1 MSSNTRPGV
10 ALLAFLPR
18 RFTMRGM
25 IAAQTARG
33 AVWRPL
39 WELPRR
45 LDLIRPLA
53 RRMVL
58 ARYRGSALGVA
69 WAVLTPL
76 VTIAVFTFLFAGV
89 FRARFTP
96 EGSPWEYALYLFC
109 GLLPWTAFQESVQQS
124 AVVVVGHTNLVK
136 RVVFPLEILPVAQAL
151 AALAGQAF
159 GTLALVAAALIL
171 RGELHAT
178 LAWLP
183 VLVVPQLLLTL
194 GASWFVASLGVFVR
208 DTAQALGLVLTA
220 WMYLTPIIY
229 PEAAVPARFRPALE
243 LNPFTPLVRGYRR
256 VVLEGAPPDLP
267 GLAYAA
273 AVGLAAF
280 LLGYWFFARTRK
292 NFADVL

>member
-1 MSSNTRPGV
+1 MAR
-10 ALLAFLPR
+10 
-18 RFTMRGM
+18 M
-25 IAAQTARG
+25 IRAQTAR
-33 AVWRPL
+33 ASVWRPL
-39 WELPRR
+39 AELPRR

-53 RRMVL
+53 RRMV
-58 ARYRGSALGVA
+58 ASRYRGSALGVA

-76 VTIAVFTFLFAGV
+76 VTIGVFTFLFAGV

-96 EGSPWEYALYLFC
+96 QGSPWEYALYLFC
-109 GLLPWTAFQESVQQS
+109 GLLPWTAFQESAQQS
-124 AVVVVGHTNLVK
+124 AVVVVAHTNLVK

-151 AALAGQAF
+151 AALAGQAM
-159 GTLALVAAALIL
+159 GTLALVAAAVVL

-178 LAWLP
+178 LLWLP

-229 PEAAVPARFRPALE
+229 PEQAVPERFRPALA

-256 VVLEGAPPDLP
+256 AVLEGAAPDLP

-280 LLGYWFFARTRK
+280 LLGYWFFARTRR

>member
-1 MSSNTRPGV
+1 
-10 ALLAFLPR
+10 
-18 RFTMRGM
+18 
-25 IAAQTARG
+25 
-33 AVWRPL
+33 
-39 WELPRR
+39 
-45 LDLIRPLA
+45 
-53 RRMVL
+53 MVL
-58 ARYRGSALGVA
+58 ARYRASALGVA

-89 FRARFTP
+89 FGARFTP

-124 AVVVVGHTNLVK
+124 AGVVVAHTNLVK
-136 RVVFPLEILPVAQAL
+136 RVVFPLEILPLAQAL
-151 AALAGQAF
+151 AGLAGQAL
-159 GTLALVAAALIL
+159 GTVALVAAAAVI

-183 VLVVPQLLLTL
+183 VLAVPQLLLTL
-194 GASWFVASLGVFVR
+194 GASWFVAALGVFVR
-208 DTAQALGLVLTA
+208 DTAQALGLLLTA

-229 PEAAVPARFRPALE
+229 PEQAVPERFRPALA
-243 LNPFTPLVRGYRR
+243 LNPFTPIVRGYRR
-256 VVLEGAPPDLP
+256 AALEGLPPDLP

-273 AVGLAAF
+273 AAGLLAF